1 MLSLMGEA
9 VAWFVLDSIGA
20 RLGAV
25 LWIYWWKF

>member
-25 LWIYWWKF
+25 L